1 MQTELLNRA
10 PWGQY
15 AASTSSYNYNKMYK
29 LTPYI
34 YAATGFDKTI
44 FPRLNYLFEYTDPV
58 AGIGYYRTIYA
69 AFTAEEA
76 LLNRAEAYIM
86 KEQYDLA
93 LADMNL
99 WTVNTLNPTYCDN
112 VTLTEDVIKAW
123 VESMEYYSDDKPT
136 PKKALNPVLITLPE
150 DGKMEAY
157 IHALLYIRRVEFYMM
172 GMRWFDVKRY
182 GIEITRRRLGT
193 TLDVLETYDRL
204 TKDDPRRALQLPK
217 DVITAGLTP
226 NPR

>member
-1 MQTELLNRA
+1 
-10 PWGQY
+10 
-15 AASTSSYNYNKMYK
+15 MYK
-29 LTPYI
+29 LTPFV
-34 YAATGFDKTI
+34 YAATGFNKTI
-44 FPRLNYLFEYTDPV
+44 WARLNYLFEYTDPV

-69 AFTAEEA
+69 ALTAEEA

-99 WTVNTLNPTYCDN
+99 WTNNTLNAARCQRT
-112 VTLTEDVIKAW
+112 TLTAESIKDW
-123 VESMEYYSDDKPT
+123 VNGMQYYADDAPT
-136 PKKALNPVLITLPE
+136 PKKHLNPILTTIE
-150 DGKMEAY
+150 EGSDKEAFV
-157 IHALLYIRRVEFYMM
+157 HALLYIRRVEFYMM

-182 GIEITRRRLGT
+182 GIEITRRKLGT
-193 TLDVLETYDRL
+193 TLEVLETYDRL
-204 TKDDPRRALQLPK
+204 GKDDPRRALQLPK